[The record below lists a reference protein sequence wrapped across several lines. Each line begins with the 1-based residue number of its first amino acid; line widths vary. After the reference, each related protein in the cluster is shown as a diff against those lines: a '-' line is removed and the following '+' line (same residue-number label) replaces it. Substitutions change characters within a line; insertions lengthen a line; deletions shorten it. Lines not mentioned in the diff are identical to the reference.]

1 MSAPDSPSPED
12 STFLENLKA
21 DLPASIVVFL
31 VAVPL
36 CLGIALASGAP
47 PIAGII
53 AGIMGGIV
61 VGAASGSPLGVSGPA
76 AGLAVI
82 VANAITEL
90 NSFELFLTA
99 VIIGG
104 LVQIALGLAKAG
116 IIGYYFPN
124 AVIKGMLSGIGILLI
139 WKQIPHALGD
149 DKDPSGDWSFWQI
162 DGHNTISEAIY
173 AMQNLKV
180 GAVIIAL
187 TCLAILI
194 LWERQFMKKISLFKI
209 IQGPLVAVAA
219 GIGLGVLFSGGG
231 MALEESMFVKIP
243 PAKEGI
249 KSLLTFPDWS
259 GFGNYKVWVIGVT
272 IAVVA
277 SLETLLCV
285 EATDKLDPYKRIT
298 PTNRELLA
306 QGLGNVASGMVG
318 GLPVTQVIVRS
329 SANIQSGGRTK
340 VSAIMHGCF
349 IVIAVLALPFVLN
362 KIPMASLAAILLV
375 VGYKLAKPALFK
387 QIYQQGTAQFV
398 PYMVTV
404 FGIVFIDMLWG
415 LGLGLVVAVFFILY
429 TNLKTPFYFNVEN
442 HVEGEP
448 YVFNLA
454 EDVSFLNKASIMK
467 SLKLI
472 PDGSKVVINASRTIR
487 IDNDVLEI
495 FQSFKEEAP
504 SREIE
509 LVIEGLG
516 TAKAGNPLQALQ
528 KLVDNGDGIQKAAPA
543 ATAEPAKAPAP
554 AETSEP
560 AKAEETPAENV
571 QTAVAEETPAEN
583 ADK

>member
-1 MSAPDSPSPED
+1 MSASDKRSLVD
-12 STFLENLKA
+12 NLKA
-21 DLPASIVVFL
+21 DLPASVVVFL

-53 AGIMGGIV
+53 AGIVGGIV

-90 NSFELFLTA
+90 GAFELFLTA
-99 VIIGG
+99 VVIAGV
-104 LVQIALGLAKAG
+104 VQVLLGFARAG

-124 AVIKGMLSGIGILLI
+124 AVIRGMLSGIGILLI

-149 DKDPSGDWSFWQI
+149 DKDPAGDWSFWQI
-162 DGHNTISEAIY
+162 DGHNTVSEAIY
-173 AMQNLKV
+173 AMQDLKV
-180 GAVIIAL
+180 GALIIAM

-194 LWERQFMKKISLFKI
+194 LWERQFMKNIAVFKI

-219 GIGLGVLFSGGG
+219 GIGLGVAFGGGG
-231 MALEESMFVKIP
+231 MALESTMFVSIP
-243 PAKEGI
+243 EAKGGI
-249 KSLLTFPDWS
+249 TSLLTFPDFS
-259 GFGNYKVWVIGVT
+259 GLGSYRVWVIGIT

-285 EATDKLDPYKRIT
+285 EATDKLDPEKRIT

-306 QGLGNVASGMVG
+306 QGTGNIVSGLIG

-340 VSAIMHGCF
+340 LSAILHGVL
-349 IVIAVLALPFVLN
+349 IAIAVLALPFVLN

-375 VGYKLAKPALFK
+375 VGYKLAKPALFLSM
-387 QIYQQGTAQFV
+387 YRQGRTQFI

-404 FGIVFIDMLWG
+404 LGIVFIDMLWG
-415 LGLGLVVAVFFILY
+415 LGLGLAVAVFFILY

-442 HVEGEP
+442 HRDGEP
-448 YVFNLA
+448 YRFELA
-454 EDVSFLNKASIMK
+454 EDVSFLNKASIMN

-472 PDGSKVVINASRTIR
+472 PDGSKVIIDGSRTVR
-487 IDNDVLEI
+487 IDHDVLEI
-495 FQSFKEEAP
+495 FQEFQEEAP
-504 SREIE
+504 EREIE
-509 LVIEGLG
+509 LSLEGLG
-516 TAKAGNPLQALQ
+516 TAKLFNPLTELKTVLSNSSDSTSPSEEQPALTQ
-528 KLVDNGDGIQKAAPA
+528 
-543 ATAEPAKAPAP
+543 
-554 AETSEP
+554 SR
-560 AKAEETPAENV
+560 
-571 QTAVAEETPAEN
+571 
-583 ADK
+583 